1 MQSAFLVGKIQEG
14 NNMRYIWAITQAA
27 FIVLKVAGEM
37 QDWSWTEIFIP
48 SYAYAGWIVF
58 CFLLWAAAYAFASFM
73 AKRERKKMESKIQHW
88 GQRYED

>member
-1 MQSAFLVGKIQEG
+1 
-14 NNMRYIWAITQAA
+14 MRYIWAITQAA

-73 AKRERKKMESKIQHW
+73 AKRERKNFILSTKAKTP
-88 GQRYED
+88 RCFF

>member
-48 SYAYAGWIVF
+48 SYAYAG
-58 CFLLWAAAYAFASFM
+58 
-73 AKRERKKMESKIQHW
+73 
-88 GQRYED
+88 